1 MSASFSNGGSSTQAA
16 SREAISAS
24 EAARTGTAE
33 ADASVPNAEADVSV
47 PNAEADVSVPGVT
60 DADASVPGVREADAS
75 VPNAEADASV
85 PGAGEADASVPG
97 VTEAD
102 ASVPNVMDAL
112 AESVAMVKARTA
124 SGGPIVELQEYVDL
138 QEQIV
143 DADARAGRAAG
154 EGIRARWEFGKLL
167 LRERYANGGKQ
178 LPNGRMAEIV
188 EATDLSRADIARRMQ
203 FAEKY
208 PTEEQVAQ
216 ACATY
221 PSWTQIVSKALPTR
235 SASKNA
241 NTDPFATRPVSA
253 LTKEVLAKEVGDA
266 LTRMDAAAARIR
278 RVREDRQAPTLA
290 AIFTELRSTQ
300 VDDRTADQLVR
311 IRRELYALGRASM
324 GDSDDHGDIRHVID
338 VVVTEARTLSGDLP
352 PEVRARAAKSL
363 REVADLFD
371 ANPKGPRRD
380 RKLRTSS

>member
-1 MSASFSNGGSSTQAA
+1 MSASFSNGGSSTPAA

-24 EAARTGTAE
+24 EAASTGTAE
-33 ADASVPNAEADVSV
+33 ADVRVPGVGEAEVRVPDVTEADVRAAGVREADAGVPGVTEADASLPNAEADVR
-47 PNAEADVSVPGVT
+47 
-60 DADASVPGVREADAS
+60 VPGVR
-75 VPNAEADASV
+75 
-85 PGAGEADASVPG
+85 
-97 VTEAD
+97 EAD

-124 SGGPIVELQEYVDL
+124 SGAPIVELHEYVDL

-221 PSWTQIVSKALPTR
+221 TSWTQIVSKALPTR

-278 RVREDRQAPTLA
+278 RVREDPQAPTLA

-300 VDDRTADQLVR
+300 VDNRTADQLVR

-371 ANPKGPRRD
+371 ANPKGPRRA